1 MPRGASCRLT
11 NKFVEAIEPPAKG
24 AVTWWDGDHDREV
37 KGFGIRVYST
47 GTRSWFF
54 NYHLSGREGR
64 KTIGEFPT
72 WSADAARA
80 EAKALR
86 QRVGRGED
94 PAIVTRERA
103 TAPTVQDLV
112 DRYVDDHL
120 PTKAAKG
127 AALNDEKRM
136 LELIS
141 KALGKHTKV
150 SDVHS
155 GDLEKMHR
163 NLTKSNGPVRAN
175 RVLAIASKAFSLS
188 LKSRAGENRPWRDA
202 SLGNPC
208 KGVERNH
215 EEAKER
221 FFSQSELGAI
231 SDAIAAYPGQ
241 VSADCVRLIMLT
253 GCRPQEAMLATWEQF
268 DSEPSYWIKPAA
280 NTKQRK
286 AHKLPLS
293 PPAIEL
299 IERLRKARAKTAI
312 WLFPGGADDKPIAAL
327 WHVWHF
333 VRDKAKLGSE
343 ARLYDLRHSFA
354 SIGAGG
360 GLSLPIIGR
369 LLGHTQARTTQRY
382 AHLADDPL
390 REATERIGAVIAGA
404 GAGGKDDPKITSID
418 GRRR

>member
-1 MPRGASCRLT
+1 MPRGSSCRLT
-11 NKFVEAIEPPAKG
+11 NKFVEAIEPPATG
-24 AVTWWDGDHDREV
+24 TVTWWDGSHDKEV
-37 KGFGIRVYST
+37 KGFGVRVYST
-47 GTRSWFF
+47 GTRSWFL
-54 NYHLSGREGR
+54 NYNLNGREGR

-80 EAKALR
+80 EARAIR
-86 QRVGRGED
+86 HRVDKGDD
-94 PAIVTRERA
+94 PAVEKRERG
-103 TAPTVQDLV
+103 TAPTVQDLI
-112 DRYVDDHL
+112 DRYIEDHL
-120 PTKAAKG
+120 PRKAAKG

-136 LELIS
+136 LALIG

-150 SDVHS
+150 SDIHS

-163 NLTKSNGPVRAN
+163 DLTKSNGPVRAN
-175 RVLAIASKAFSLS
+175 RVLAIASKSFSLA

-208 KGVERNH
+208 KGIERNP
-215 EEAKER
+215 EEPKER
-221 FFSQSELGAI
+221 FYSQPELAAI
-231 SDAIAAYPGQ
+231 SEALGSYPGQ

-253 GCRPQEAMLATWEQF
+253 GCRPQEAMLATWQQF
-268 DSEPSYWIKPAA
+268 ESEPGYWIKPAS

-293 PPAIEL
+293 PPALEL
-299 IERLRKARAKTAI
+299 VERLRKARAKNAD
-312 WLFPGGADDKPIAAL
+312 WVFPGGTNDKPITAL
-327 WHVWHF
+327 WHVWHY
-333 VRDKAKLGSE
+333 VRDEAKLGAD

-360 GLSLPIIGR
+360 GLSLPIIGK

-404 GAGGKDDPKITSID
+404 RTAGAHNPKISTIK
-418 GRRR
+418 R

>member
-1 MPRGASCRLT
+1 MPRGTSCRLT
-11 NKFVEAIEPPAKG
+11 NKFVEAIKPPANG
-24 AVTWWDGDHDREV
+24 AATWWDGDHDREV
-37 KGFGIRVYST
+37 KGFGVRVYST

-54 NYHLSGREGR
+54 NYHLNGREGR

-94 PAIVTRERA
+94 PAVETRERA

-112 DRYVDDHL
+112 DRYIEDHL

-136 LELIS
+136 LELIG

-150 SDVHS
+150 ADVHS

-163 NLTKSNGPVRAN
+163 DLTKSNGPVRAN
-175 RVLAIASKAFSLS
+175 RVLAIASKAFSLA
-188 LKSRAGENRPWRDA
+188 LKSRGGENRPWRDA

-208 KGVERNH
+208 KGIKRNP

-221 FFSQSELGAI
+221 FFSQTELAAI
-231 SDAIAAYPGQ
+231 SEALAAYTGQ

-253 GCRPQEAMLATWEQF
+253 GCRPQEAMLTTWEQF
-268 DSEPSYWIKPAA
+268 NSEPGYWIKPAA

-299 IERLRKARAKTAI
+299 VERLRKARAKDAA
-312 WLFPGGADDKPIAAL
+312 WLFPGPDDKPIAAL

-333 VRDKAKLGSE
+333 VRDKAKLGAD

-390 REATERIGAVIAGA
+390 REAADRIGAAIAGA
-404 GAGGKDDPKITSID
+404 KDAGAGDRKVTPIK
-418 GRRR
+418 R